1 MTKKTL
7 RVLMPQWQG
16 GDNPNYAFGAELL
29 AWLAPEND
37 QPLVR
42 VPVREYDGVPLE
54 NDNGVYGRKELL
66 EQLDAADHLIRAH
79 QPDRVV
85 MFGGDCLVEQ
95 APFAYLN
102 ERYEGEMGL
111 IWIDAHSDLVQIDG
125 YDRGH
130 TLPLGNLL
138 GEGDAEFAKRVKV
151 PLKPENVFIA
161 GLSEPTPE
169 EGAVIGEA
177 FERLGISMKE
187 TDTAMIERLGI
198 RTADAQET
206 AKSTES
212 IKAWIRES
220 GIKHLAI
227 HVDLDVLD
235 PREFRSLLFAKPNEP
250 YAYSPPGR
258 LKFARL
264 AELLRELSEETDVVG
279 LGFTEHTPW
288 DAIHLKNM
296 LAQIPILNG

>member
-1 MTKKTL
+1 MSNQTL

-16 GDNPNYAFGAELL
+16 GDNPHYSLGAELL
-29 AWLAPEND
+29 AWLAPNSG

-42 VPVREYDGVPLE
+42 VPVRPPGAAPLANE
-54 NDNGVYGRKELL
+54 NGVYGRTELL

-102 ERYEGEMGL
+102 ERYDGELGL

-125 YDRGH
+125 YNRAH

-138 GEGDAEFAKRVKV
+138 GEGDAEFAKRVKK
-151 PLKPENVFIA
+151 PLKPENIFIA

-169 EGAVIGEA
+169 EGAAIGEA
-177 FERLGISMKE
+177 FQRLGISMKE
-187 TDTAMIERLGI
+187 SDTAMIDRLGI
-198 RTADAQET
+198 RTADARET
-206 AKSTES
+206 ANGTDS
-212 IKAWIRES
+212 IKDWIRSS
-220 GIKHLAI
+220 GIRHLAI

-235 PREFRSLLFAKPNEP
+235 PHEFRSLLFANPHEP
-250 YAYSPPGR
+250 YTYSPPGR
-258 LKFARL
+258 LTLARL
-264 AELLRELSEETDVVG
+264 AELLRELSAETDVVG
-279 LGFTEHTPW
+279 LGFTEHMPW
-288 DAIHLKNM
+288 DAIHLKKM
-296 LAQIPILNG
+296 LAEIPILNG